1 MMPTAPVTSKD
12 RIVSLDVLR
21 GFALLGILVMNIQS
35 FSMPMA
41 AYGNPTAFGDLTGI
55 NLRVWQFSHIFF
67 DTKFMSL
74 FSLLFGA
81 GVLLFIE
88 RARARGASAGFLHFR
103 RSGWLI
109 AFGLLHAHLLWFGD
123 ILYFYGVCALLIF
136 LFRNASP
143 RKLAISALIFLAIGS
158 GMSLSAGFTWDQWE
172 EPHRL
177 DMARD
182 WQPST
187 ESIDEE
193 IAAFTGGFEAWI
205 GLNRTVA
212 TFMETFVLFFMLLWN
227 VTGLMLLGMALYRW
241 RVLSG
246 ERDAVF
252 YRRLLAIGSISGISL
267 VVIGM
272 VKNEAAGYS
281 VEYSKF
287 IGSQWNYWGG
297 VALALGYVGLV
308 IGMVRKGALP
318 GLQRRLAA
326 VGRMAFTNYIMHTVL
341 AVIIFRSFGLF
352 GQVERSQQLAIV
364 VAIWILQ
371 LWLSPLWLA
380 RYRFGPL
387 EWLWRSLTYWQMQPF
402 LRS

>member
-1 MMPTAPVTSKD
+1 MPTAPVTSKD

>member
-1 MMPTAPVTSKD
+1 
-12 RIVSLDVLR
+12 
-21 GFALLGILVMNIQS
+21 MNIQS

>member
-1 MMPTAPVTSKD
+1 MPSSPVTSKE
-12 RIVSLDVLR
+12 RIISLDVLR

-55 NLRVWQFSHIFF
+55 NLRVWQMGHIFF

-74 FSLLFGA
+74 FSMLFGA
-81 GVLLFIE
+81 GVLLFID
-88 RARARGASAGFLHFR
+88 RARARGASAGFLHYR

-123 ILYFYGVCALLIF
+123 ILYFYGVCALLVY

-143 RKLAISALIFLAIGS
+143 KKLVISALIFLAIGS
-158 GMSLSAGFTWDQWE
+158 LMSLSAGFSWDQWE
-172 EPHRL
+172 EQERL
-177 DMARD
+177 EMVED
-182 WQPST
+182 WQPSP
-187 ESIDEE
+187 ESIAEE
-193 IAAFTGGFEAWI
+193 IATFTGGFEAWS
-205 GLNRTVA
+205 GPNSAVA
-212 TFMETFVLFFMLLWN
+212 TFMETFVLFFMFLWN

-246 ERDAVF
+246 ERDAGF
-252 YRRLLAIGSISGISL
+252 YRRLLALGAIIGISL
-267 VVIGM
+267 VVTGM

-281 VEYSKF
+281 VQYSKF

-297 VALALGYVGLV
+297 IALALGYVGLV
-308 IGMVRKGALP
+308 IGMVKNGALP

-326 VGRMAFTNYIMHTVL
+326 VGQMAFTNYIMHTVL

-352 GQVERSQQLAIV
+352 GEVDRAQQFAIV
-364 VAIWILQ
+364 VAFWVLQ
-371 LWLSPLWLA
+371 LWLSPLWLS

-387 EWLWRSLTYWQMQPF
+387 EWLWRSLTYWQLQP
-402 LRS
+402 LRRS